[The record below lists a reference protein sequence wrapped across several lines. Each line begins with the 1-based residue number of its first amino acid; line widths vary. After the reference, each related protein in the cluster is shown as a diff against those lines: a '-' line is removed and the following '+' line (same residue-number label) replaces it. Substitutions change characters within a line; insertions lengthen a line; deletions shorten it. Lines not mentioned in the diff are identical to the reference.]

1 MKKDKKKLLGKRIRE
16 IRKRKLINQEKLAE
30 LIGVEPASISNI
42 ENGKNYP
49 SMSNLEMILNVLDAS
64 FLDVFDFEH
73 KKESKDLTAEI
84 NEIMKKYPE
93 KVEDFYKILKALT
106 K

>member
-1 MKKDKKKLLGKRIRE
+1 MQKKKLLGIRIKELRR
-16 IRKRKLINQEKLAE
+16 RKGYSQEKLSE
-30 LIGVEPASISNI
+30 LINVDPTTISNI

-49 SMSNLEMILNVLDAS
+49 TLINLENITNVLNVS

-73 KKESKDLTAEI
+73 KNESSNLIEKI
-84 NEIMKKYPE
+84 NVLLLQNPE
-93 KVEDFYKILKALT
+93 KVEDFYKIIVALT

>member
-1 MKKDKKKLLGKRIRE
+1 MDNKLLLGKRLRE
-16 IRKRKLINQEKLAE
+16 LRKKAGINQEKLAE
-30 LIGVEPASISNI
+30 LVNVDPTTISNI

-49 SMSNLEMILNVLDAS
+49 SLANLENMLNVLNCS

-73 KKESKDLTAEI
+73 KKEHTDLLQEIVLRLKDNSDKI
-84 NEIMKKYPE
+84 
-93 KVEDFYKILKALT
+93 EDFYKIVLALT

>member
-1 MKKDKKKLLGKRIRE
+1 MNKKILLGKRIRE
-16 IRKRKLINQEKLAE
+16 LRKQKGLSQEKLSE
-30 LIGVEPASISNI
+30 IIDVDPTTISNI

-49 SMSNLEMILNVLDAS
+49 ALTNLDNILNALNCN

-73 KKESKDLTAEI
+73 KKKTSDLIDEI
-84 NEIMKKYPE
+84 NQKMKENPNKI
-93 KVEDFYKILKALT
+93 EDFYKIVIALT

>member
-1 MKKDKKKLLGKRIRE
+1 MNKKVHLGKRIRE
-16 IRKRKLINQEKLAE
+16 LRKRKGLSQEKLSE
-30 LIGVEPASISNI
+30 LVNVDPTTISNI

-49 SMSNLEMILNVLDAS
+49 SLINLENILNVLNCS

-73 KKESKDLTAEI
+73 KNNISDLILEI
-84 NEIMKKYPE
+84 NQKMKDNPNKI
-93 KVEDFYKILKALT
+93 EDFYKIIVALT

>member
-1 MKKDKKKLLGKRIRE
+1 MEKKKLLGQRIKE
-16 IRKRKLINQEKLAE
+16 LRKRKGYSQEKLSE
-30 LIGVEPASISNI
+30 LINVDPTTISNI

-49 SMSNLEMILNVLDAS
+49 TLVNLENLTNVLNIS

-73 KKESKDLTAEI
+73 KNASNNLIEQISILLKQNPDKI
-84 NEIMKKYPE
+84 
-93 KVEDFYKILKALT
+93 EDFYKIIVALT

>member
-1 MKKDKKKLLGKRIRE
+1 MQKKKLLGLRIKE
-16 IRKRKLINQEKLAE
+16 LRKRKGYSQEKLSE
-30 LIGVEPASISNI
+30 LINVDPTTIGNI

-49 SMSNLEMILNVLDAS
+49 TLINLKNLTNVLNVT

-73 KKESKDLTAEI
+73 KNECVNLIEKI
-84 NEIMKKYPE
+84 NFLLKQNPS
-93 KVEDFYKILKALT
+93 KVEAFYKIIVALT